1 MSNRTYV
8 QYKDKPLAVAWY
20 GITPTLALELSDV
33 YELVRVS
40 YDIDVANIAQLD
52 MIGRIVV
59 IDKPYNS
66 VNDIE
71 TYRALL
77 KSKIAKNTSDATI
90 DGIIGAMQF
99 IVPNNVVTVS
109 DFEDMSMDVAFNAVL
124 TDKQIEIMNNFNLVP
139 KPQGVRFRGYAVLP
153 QSTIYGSELAQYGD
167 DDDQYGFYF
176 GGS

>member
-1 MSNRTYV
+1 MPNRIYA
-8 QYKDKPLAVAWY
+8 QYKDKPKAVAWY

-40 YDIDVANIAQLD
+40 YNIDTVGSGQLD
-52 MIGRIVV
+52 VIGQIVV

-66 VNDIE
+66 VNDLE

-77 KSKIAKNTSDATI
+77 RSKIVKNTSDATI
-90 DGIIGAMQF
+90 DGIIKAMQF
-99 IVPNNVVTVS
+99 IVPDNIVTVS
-109 DFEDMSMDVAFNAVL
+109 DFEDMSMDVAFGLSL
-124 TDKQIEIMNNFNLVP
+124 TPAKIDILNSFNLVP
-139 KPQGVRFRGYAVLP
+139 KPQGVRFKGYAVLP
-153 QSTIYGSELAQYGD
+153 LSTIYGADDAQYGN